1 MAGTN
6 LFKIILKFFFINLI
20 KFYQRF
26 LTFFIGSNHCR
37 FHPTCSN
44 YMIEAIEKLGIF
56 KGIFKGTIRILKC
69 HPFNKK
75 YGDDPVL
82 KNQDFNNNFKK

>member
-1 MAGTN
+1 MARIN
-6 LFKIILKFFFINLI
+6 SFNIILTKILVFLV

-37 FHPTCSN
+37 FAPSCSN
-44 YMIEAIEKLGIF
+44 YMIEAIEKKGIV
-56 KGIFKGTIRILKC
+56 KGIFLGTKRILKC

-75 YGDDPVL
+75 TGFDPVE
-82 KNQDFNNNFKK
+82 